1 MLEVIKMDKID
12 LVIVNTLQKD
22 GRTPFTQIA
31 KTVGVA
37 ESTIRTRYASLVER
51 GILRTIAVIDPFAV
65 GYNSPALVGISVEPG
80 MNNSVAQT
88 LKQMPEVSNL
98 VLTMGGYD
106 LMVEIFCRDR
116 VHLTEVITD
125 VIQSIPGVQ
134 DTETLVIGKIFKLS
148 YLWQPDMV
156 KNG

>member
-1 MLEVIKMDKID
+1 MDKID
-12 LVIVNTLQKD
+12 LIILNTLQKD

-31 KTVGVA
+31 KAVGVA
-37 ESTIRTRYASLVER
+37 ESTIRSRYASLVER

-65 GYNSPALVGISVEPG
+65 GYNSPAMVGISVEPG
-80 MNNSVAQT
+80 MNGAVAEA
-88 LKQMPEVSNL
+88 LKQMPEVSHL

-106 LMVEIFCRDR
+106 LMVEVFCRDR

-125 VIQSIPGVQ
+125 LIQNIPGVQ

-148 YLWQPDMV
+148 YLWQPEIEVRGSV
-156 KNG
+156 K

>member
-1 MLEVIKMDKID
+1 MDKID

-31 KTVGVA
+31 KAVGVA
-37 ESTIRTRYASLVER
+37 ESTIRNRYANLVES
-51 GILRTIAVIDPFAV
+51 GILRTIAVVDPFAI

-80 MNNSVAQT
+80 MNKSVALT
-88 LKQMPEVSNL
+88 LKEMPEVSNL

-106 LMVEIFCRDR
+106 LMVEVFCRDR

-125 VIQSIPGVQ
+125 LIQSIPGVQ
-134 DTETLVIGKIFKLS
+134 DTETMVIGKIYKLS
-148 YLWQPDMV
+148 FLWQPEMNTLE
-156 KNG
+156 KES

>member
-1 MLEVIKMDKID
+1 MDKID
-12 LVIVNTLQKD
+12 LVILNTLQKD

-31 KTVGVA
+31 KAVGVA
-37 ESTIRTRYASLVER
+37 ESTIRSRYASLVER

-65 GYNSPALVGISVEPG
+65 GYNSPAMVGISVEPG
-80 MNNSVAQT
+80 MNNSVAKT

-106 LMVEIFCRDR
+106 LMVEVFCRDR

-125 VIQSIPGVQ
+125 LIQNIPGVQ
-134 DTETLVIGKIFKLS
+134 DTETMVIGKIFKLS
-148 YLWQPDMV
+148 YLWQPEV
-156 KNG
+156 NTTEKTN